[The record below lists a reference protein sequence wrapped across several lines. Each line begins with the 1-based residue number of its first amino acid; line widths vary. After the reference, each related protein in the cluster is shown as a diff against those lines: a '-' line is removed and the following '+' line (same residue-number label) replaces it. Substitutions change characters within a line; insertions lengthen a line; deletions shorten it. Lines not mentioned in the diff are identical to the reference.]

1 MDVTDRDSEATLS
14 DNDNS
19 ALPNALS
26 NSSSTTSLHFDNYGE
41 DQEVSTLFTH
51 HFIPDREP
59 APFSQ
64 WDDDPAS
71 PPHRPT
77 PSPPSSITLSPSLPT
92 RNDDVAPK
100 VFIR

>member
-1 MDVTDRDSEATLS
+1 MDVTDVDSEATLS
-14 DNDNS
+14 DNDDS
-19 ALPNALS
+19 ALRNALS
-26 NSSSTTSLHFDNYGE
+26 SSAISLNSDSYAE
-41 DQEVSTLFTH
+41 DQEVPTLLTH
-51 HFIPDREP
+51 HYIPDREP

-71 PPHRPT
+71 PPHSPT